1 MTSPQEVID
10 QARRG
15 PVPADWRVFT
25 KPRGVVGAFFRGT
38 SGQPDPVLVI
48 TPEAAVEYASD
59 KVPLSVFH
67 FAWVADARLRGRA
80 TTSSDSSTVRIR
92 FWVDVRLTD
101 GRTVEWKSAT
111 FPRRIDVVQ
120 RFAEGCAVHL
130 FWRRLQA
137 GGYGPPGAP
146 GGWAR

>member
-1 MTSPQEVID
+1 
-10 QARRG
+10 
-15 PVPADWRVFT
+15 
-25 KPRGVVGAFFRGT
+25 
-38 SGQPDPVLVI
+38 
-48 TPEAAVEYASD
+48 
-59 KVPLSVFH
+59 VFH
-67 FAWVADARLRGRA
+67 FAWVADASLRVRA